1 MKKQSLIEAGIVIG
15 TLVLTVFLSLSH
27 PGRLIDLKLYD
38 LYSMAKPRPKE
49 WNKILYVNIDD
60 QSIDLV
66 GRWPWPR
73 SVIAQGLDVMKQF
86 GADKVL
92 FDIEFIEQSRD
103 SLNYDFYESF
113 LDGGNQNLS
122 FSRLKDDL
130 ILHPDKILLRSMMQ
144 GDGSVYLAC
153 RGVDETKKTRTDLD
167 QDDFKELSRIYEK
180 FFIPLPDPK
189 ITNMLPVD
197 PFMEFPA
204 FPLYLGARGLGFTT
218 ADKDIDGAVR
228 KICLFR
234 VHNDYL
240 VPQLAMPMILDELG
254 VGRDG
259 VSIRTDGKILL
270 KTGDGQTVSI
280 PVTKRGEMFVNWT
293 RPWKDHPFSEKGDY
307 IPFSAL
313 IEYVNYKKILAE
325 STGLLKM
332 PGLSADD
339 RAAITENIMTVRE
352 NLKIL
357 TERLSVLKGKIVI
370 TGNTSS
376 SSTDIGAIT
385 IDPQAPLALLQ
396 ANVINTIYQR
406 AFLTQVPLSWNVL
419 FAFAIILTVFLVSIN
434 VKSAMREVLISAVMI
449 PAVLLALYALLAVF
463 GWIVNYF
470 MIIAGTL
477 IALVAFTAY
486 KFVLF
491 DKQKNFIKKAFMQYL
506 SPDVVQE
513 LIAKPELLKLGGE
526 RREITAF
533 FSDVQGFTTI
543 SEKLTPEEVVKLLNM
558 YLTAMTNLILENGG
572 TVDKYEGDAIVAF
585 FGAPIPH
592 PDHAARCC
600 AAAVAMQ
607 NALVTLRK
615 KWVEMGYP
623 EVIARIG
630 INTGPAIIGNMGSE
644 QRMDYTMM
652 GDTVNTAARFEGA
665 NKPYGTHTMISES
678 TYAQVKDGFVARK
691 LDMLRVVGKSQP
703 VSVYELVGR
712 IGEVPEEKL
721 SVIHRFHE
729 GQEDYLRRNWTRA
742 ADIFRELD
750 QKHQDAPS
758 RLYLGRCEELL
769 KKPPDEGWTGV
780 YALTSK

>member
-38 LYSMAKPRPKE
+38 VYTMAKPRPKE

-60 QSIDLV
+60 QSIDIL

-73 SVIAQGLDVMKQF
+73 SVIAQGLDVMKEF

-103 SLNYDFYESF
+103 TLDYDFYAEILENNDLNRKFSE
-113 LDGGNQNLS
+113 LKKRLIVQPDVILARSIADRVQN
-122 FSRLKDDL
+122 
-130 ILHPDKILLRSMMQ
+130 
-144 GDGSVYLAC
+144 VYLAC
-153 RGVDETKKTRTDLD
+153 RGVDETKKERLTV
-167 QDDFKELSRIYEK
+167 QQSDDFIQELVYDK
-180 FFIPLPDPK
+180 FFVPLK
-189 ITNMLPVD
+189 QFSLTNALYRDRLMEVPVK
-197 PFMEFPA
+197 
-204 FPLYLGARGLGFTT
+204 PLYVGARGVGFTAT
-218 ADKDIDGAVR
+218 EEDIDGAIR
-228 KICLFR
+228 KISLFR
-234 VHNDYL
+234 VFSNYL
-240 VPQLAMPMILDELG
+240 VPQLALPIILDELN
-254 VGRDG
+254 VKRDG
-259 VSIRTDGKILL
+259 IEIIPGNRVRLIAADGKKI
-270 KTGDGQTVSI
+270 DI
-280 PVTKRGEMFVNWT
+280 PVSKRGEMMINWT
-293 RPWKDHPFSEKGDY
+293 RRWKENPFNEKGVY
-307 IPFSAL
+307 IPFLSL
-313 IEYVNYKKILAE
+313 IEYAHNKKMLEENMGYLKLPGISPEDRAVIVENIQTLRENIKTLAE
-325 STGLLKM
+325 K
-332 PGLSADD
+332 
-339 RAAITENIMTVRE
+339 
-352 NLKIL
+352 
-357 TERLSVLKGKIVI
+357 LSVLKGKIII
-370 TGNTSS
+370 TGNTST